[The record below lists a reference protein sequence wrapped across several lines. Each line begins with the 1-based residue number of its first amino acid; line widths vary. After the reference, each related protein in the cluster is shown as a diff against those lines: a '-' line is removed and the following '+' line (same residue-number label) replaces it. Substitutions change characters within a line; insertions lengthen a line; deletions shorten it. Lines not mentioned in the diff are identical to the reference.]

1 MADQREHK
9 PMLTSEFGGDQLEF
23 ELEELDYRMSDMDE
37 QSVCASQVGESPN
50 TSKNDI
56 MI

>member
-1 MADQREHK
+1 MQ
-9 PMLTSEFGGDQLEF
+9 LTSDFGGDLREF

-37 QSVCASQVGESPN
+37 QSVYAEGEDSENAS
-50 TSKNDI
+50 KMDI